1 MTDYFNYEPRFN
13 GIFSRNNLPRTKDG
27 AYVINLDDKKSKG
40 RNWVSL
46 FIDRNLAVY
55 FDCFALEYIPQEVLN
70 KIKDK
75 SITRNIFRI
84 QDNGSIMW
92 GFYCIA
98 FIWYMLSGKFTNSFS
113 PNDYK
118 KNDKMIYKYLKNK
131 CDRKSKSQV

>member
-27 AYVINLDDKKSKG
+27 AYVINLNDKKSKG

-75 SITRNIFRI
+75 SITHNIFRI

-92 GFYCIA
+92 GFHCIA
-98 FIWYMLSGKFTNSFS
+98 FIWYMLSGKFTNLFS

-118 KNDKMIYKYLKNK
+118 KNDKMIYKYLKDK